1 MQKSNLSKG
10 AILEGYE
17 KGMKQGLADG
27 MKEGLKEGVKQGR
40 ADERAAFMDVVASMV
55 RDGTIAMRV
64 ASERFGFSEQELMA
78 VI

>member
-27 MKEGLKEGVKQGR
+27 MKEGVKQGR